1 MILGQMSIILIF
13 LLKLILFLENF
24 FPRELVVKEEIENN
38 FENNEEVGPSRIV
51 KEEMETDEAAGIQN
65 SGFSVYLALIILY

>member
-1 MILGQMSIILIF
+1 MILGQMIIILLF

-38 FENNEEVGPSRIV
+38 FENNEEAGPSGIL
-51 KEEMETDEAAGIQN
+51 KEEMETDEVAGIQT
-65 SGFSVYLALIILY
+65 SDFSVYFSLIALY

>member
-1 MILGQMSIILIF
+1 MILGQMIIVLIF

-38 FENNEEVGPSRIV
+38 FENNEEAGPSRIV
-51 KEEMETDEAAGIQN
+51 KEEMETDEEAGIQN